1 MDDYGFQQRVWILRN
16 NVLMFTAIGI
26 LLCSVIVIGQS
37 SSVATETESPAVT
50 PWGDPDLQ
58 GVWTHGTITPL
69 ERPEEYGDRELLT
82 AEEVAALNHASD
94 TRADQREGLTR
105 EQDVALAYNQFWWDR
120 GISIGRTSLI
130 TDPINGR
137 LPPRLPEA
145 ERRATSAEAERRQ
158 GIRRGRLPAP
168 GPEDMD
174 LGDRCLVYR
183 PVPITSSGYNN
194 NVQIAQSPGYVAI
207 LQEQIHEVRIIP
219 LDGRPQLS
227 SSVDQWLG
235 ISRGYWE
242 GGTLVVETTNFRDD
256 AEYLG
261 SSSNRHVEERL
272 TRMTDGTIRY
282 TFTVTDPTV
291 WVRSWTGM
299 VPWRKTEGPIYEYA
313 CHEGNLGMI
322 GILTGSRAKEKEN
335 F

>member
-1 MDDYGFQQRVWILRN
+1 MDDYGFQRRVWILRSD
-16 NVLMFTAIGI
+16 VAMFTVIGI
-26 LLCSVIVIGQS
+26 LLCSVVVIGQS
-37 SSVATETESPAVT
+37 SSVASETESPAAT

-69 ERPEEYGDRELLT
+69 ERPEEYGDRQLLT

-130 TDPINGR
+130 TDPTNGR

-227 SSVDQWLG
+227 SSVNQWLG
-235 ISRGYWE
+235 VSRGHWE
-242 GGTLVVETTNFRDD
+242 GDTLVVETTNFRDD

-272 TRMTDGTIRY
+272 TRMSDGTIRY

-291 WVRSWTGM
+291 WTRSWTGM

-322 GILTGSRAKEKEN
+322 GILTGSRAKES

>member
-1 MDDYGFQQRVWILRN
+1 MDECGFQRRIWVRRSD
-16 NVLMFTAIGI
+16 VTMFTVIGI
-26 LLCSVIVIGQS
+26 LLCSAVVVGQS
-37 SSVATETESPAVT
+37 SSVSKVTESPVVT

-69 ERPEEYGDRELLT
+69 ERPDEYGDRELLT

-130 TDPINGR
+130 TDPTNGR

-145 ERRATSAEAERRQ
+145 ERLATSEDAERRQ

-219 LDGRPQLS
+219 LDGRPQLNP
-227 SSVDQWLG
+227 SVDQWLG
-235 ISRGYWE
+235 VSRGHWE
-242 GGTLVVETTNFRDD
+242 GDTLVVETTNFRGD

-261 SSSNRHVEERL
+261 SSSHRHVEERL

-291 WVRSWTGM
+291 WTRSWTGM

-313 CHEGNLGMI
+313 CHEGNLGLI
-322 GILTGSRAKEKEN
+322 GILTGSRAEEAH
-335 F
+335 